1 MHAHYFDS
9 EGDKIRITT
18 DGSLRY
24 AYDDWCQALG
34 RSGATISWRLHL
46 KPRSK
51 ARAHSD
57 TSSSGPSSSLSI
69 SASASPSMSM
79 DVVDDYV
86 ADEAAAM

>member
-24 AYDDWCQALG
+24 AYEDWCQALG

-57 TSSSGPSSSLSI
+57 TSSSGSSSLSI

-79 DVVDDYV
+79 DVVADNV